1 MKISQ
6 RFKPFLLHLCISAAV
21 ALTVA
26 AIIFGVW
33 YPYPYRAISGGTQL
47 FLMIVS
53 IDVIVG
59 PLITLIISKPGKSWR
74 ALAFDYCTIALL
86 QLSALAYG
94 TWTMA
99 AARPLHMVFEKDLF
113 RVVHVPEILAEQWKR
128 VPPGIEAQPLTGP
141 DMLTARMPVDTDEKM
156 ASIDLALAG
165 VLEAFQ
171 PALWTPYD
179 GKAAFEAG
187 RDMKDLRAK
196 LPRDGAAIDTAVR
209 AAGVP
214 ESDLRWTI
222 VIGRQFIT
230 WTALL
235 DKQGRIV
242 AYAPLDPGLDLLPAG
257 GGKSTE
263 ANAGA
268 ASAPASASA
277 SAASAASSAAP
288 AASAPASAA
297 SAD

>member
-1 MKISQ
+1 MKISP
-6 RFKPFLLHLCISAAV
+6 RIKPFLIHLCISAAV

-59 PLITLIISKPGKSWR
+59 PLITLIISKPGKTWR

-86 QLSALAYG
+86 QLSALTYG
-94 TWTMA
+94 IWTMA

-113 RVVHVPEILAEQWKR
+113 RVVHVPEIPAAQWKR
-128 VPPGIEAQPLTGP
+128 VPPGITAQPLTGP

-156 ASIDLALAG
+156 ASIDLAFAG
-165 VLEAFQ
+165 LLEAFQ

-179 GKAAFEAG
+179 GKAAFAAA

-196 LPRDGAAIDTAVR
+196 LPQDGATIDAAVR

-214 ESDLRWTI
+214 EADLRWSI
-222 VIGRQFIT
+222 VVGRQFIT
-230 WTALL
+230 WTVLL
-235 DKQGRIV
+235 DRQGRTV
-242 AYAPLDPGLDLLPAG
+242 AYLPFDPGLDVLPAETP
-257 GGKSTE
+257 S
-263 ANAGA
+263 GA
-268 ASAPASASA
+268 ASVAPVAL
-277 SAASAASSAAP
+277 
-288 AASAPASAA
+288 APASAA
-297 SAD
+297 SGATSAASVD